1 MLQSCLCVLG
11 DCYLYM
17 LLFLENVLVIRVF
30 RQHGTMGIIGDNII
44 FFKNLLFRIIASKDM
59 GLVWR
64 HLRLLAS

>member
-1 MLQSCLCVLG
+1 
-11 DCYLYM
+11 M